1 MALAMIHGA
10 STEEEATLAL
20 YFKEE
25 GRNLQEELRELG
37 HAMDTVESIRL
48 ELEEMTEGSWRR

>member
-1 MALAMIHGA
+1 MGHPLKRRQ
-10 STEEEATLAL
+10 SWPSVSKRCC
-20 YFKEE
+20 FQEE